1 MGRGPSPVL
10 GYNTNVRHKGKTYHL
25 QTEDSGVNHPHII
38 THLFADGGRVVASR
52 KITYAEYLG
61 AADLQ
66 QVVKRL
72 MQDQHKAMFIALKD
86 GQYDEEED
94 ALSGAPTPQAVVR
107 SPRGAPT
114 PVEPIDIEALERAAA
129 QFTQGSAATTTAAA
143 TAPGKESAGPAA
155 GRYQVTRPART
166 SDRAK
171 APAPRAVAATAESIF
186 GSELLSEKSLDEVIL
201 AYLAEDLEETDG

>member
-10 GYNTNVRHKGKTYHL
+10 GYNTNVRHKGKTFHL

-52 KITYAEYLG
+52 KTTYAEYLG
-61 AADLQ
+61 AADLP

-94 ALSGAPTPQAVVR
+94 ALAGAPTPQAVVR
-107 SPRGAPT
+107 TPRHAPT

-129 QFTQGSAATTTAAA
+129 QFTQGSATATTSAAPA
-143 TAPGKESAGPAA
+143 RESASPGA

-171 APAPRAVAATAESIF
+171 APKPAPTAESIF